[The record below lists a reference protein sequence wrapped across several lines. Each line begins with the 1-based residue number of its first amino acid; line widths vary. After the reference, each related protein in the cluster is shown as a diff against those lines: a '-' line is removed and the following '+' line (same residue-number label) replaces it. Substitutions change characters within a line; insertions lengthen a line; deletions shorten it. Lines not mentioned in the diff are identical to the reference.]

1 MAGKGAGPGG
11 RRRRPGRPPSPV
23 QMERVNVSLPPDVMA
38 RLRAIADREE
48 RTVPALIR
56 LLVRRGLEALEAK
69 GEP

>member
-1 MAGKGAGPGG
+1 M
-11 RRRRPGRPPSPV
+11 
-23 QMERVNVSLPPDVMA
+23 SLPPDVMA